1 MKRVV
6 SDRNGTVY
14 GNLGL
19 ENYNFA
25 AKTGTAQYHAST
37 LRYHSWL
44 VGYGPLP
51 NPTMAF
57 VIVCEKSR
65 LGGGDAGSPVARVLM
80 DYLAESDP
88 RYLAQSPQELPQSQ
102 EGGGG
107 L

>member
-1 MKRVV
+1 
-6 SDRNGTVY
+6 
-14 GNLGL
+14 
-19 ENYNFA
+19 
-25 AKTGTAQYHAST
+25 
-37 LRYHSWL
+37 
-44 VGYGPLP
+44 
-51 NPTMAF
+51 MAF

-88 RYLAQSPQELPQSQ
+88 RYLAQPPQELPQRQ